1 MQKGKIALITLIPVV
16 VFALMGCERSNS
28 SASGAYWNSAA
39 EHSQNNNQQQAA
51 SGNDASQGS
60 SGQSGSQSSGSSS
73 SSSSPTVGAADAINA
88 GSIHYLHANVSGWP
102 ITSSLSVSIG
112 STVNL
117 KYNKANVWP
126 ARNGVNAN
134 PWIIV
139 NLDGRWTAATF
150 EWLRPGQT
158 SKPASVVE
166 GGHIKRAP
174 LNNFRPRSGETYG
187 WMVSSLARDGTR
199 TVNERTNIVLARW
212 P

>member
-1 MQKGKIALITLIPVV
+1 MQKGKIALISLIPVV
-16 VFALMGCERSNS
+16 VVALMGCERSDS
-28 SASGAYWNSAA
+28 SASGAYWNNANTA
-39 EHSQNNNQQQAA
+39 SQDTQQQQTA
-51 SGNDASQGS
+51 SGNTAQGS
-60 SGQSGSQSSGSSS
+60 SSSSGSSGSSS
-73 SSSSPTVGAADAINA
+73 SGGTTSSTVSAGDAIPA
-88 GSIHYLHANVSGWP
+88 GSINYLHANVSGWP

-112 STVNL
+112 GTVNL
-117 KYNKANVWP
+117 NYNKANVWP

-166 GGHIKRAP
+166 GSHIKKAP

-187 WMVSSLARDGTR
+187 WMVTSLARDGTR